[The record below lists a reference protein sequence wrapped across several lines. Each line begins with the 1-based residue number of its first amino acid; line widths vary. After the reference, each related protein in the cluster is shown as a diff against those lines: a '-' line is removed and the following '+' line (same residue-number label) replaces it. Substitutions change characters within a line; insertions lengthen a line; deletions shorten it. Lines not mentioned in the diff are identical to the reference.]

1 MDLYIDRAELL
12 RGLGRVQGIVE
23 RHTTNMSLSHVLLS
37 ASGNNLR
44 MTASDTMLT
53 LVADYV
59 ARVEVPGELSVDAQ
73 MFFQIARSLSDPTV
87 HLVLESGN
95 RLGVHCGNADFHVVG
110 LGAEDF
116 PPIPSQDHHSLL
128 TVSAEGL
135 RRMIE
140 ETLFSVSTDESRYGL
155 NGAHIEEI
163 TAEDGSARLRL
174 VTTDGSRLSWSE
186 VTYDGKFGM
195 GRKMLLPRKAL
206 DQVRRLCDLDGVVWK
221 VSFGERAA
229 AFSTEDTNLIVR
241 LVDGEFPDYR
251 QVLPASHSRVVD
263 IERERFN
270 DELRHVALMASD
282 RNHSV
287 RFAFE
292 ADRIVLTAHSVDTGD
307 ARTEIPADLEGE
319 PLYTGFN
326 VTYFQDILKATK
338 SDSVRLEMGEALD
351 PCLVRLPDRD
361 DCLFVV
367 MPMRLD

>member
-1 MDLYIDRAELL
+1 MDLYIDRAELI

-23 RHTTNMSLSHVLLS
+23 RHTTNLSLSHVLLS
-37 ASGNNLR
+37 ANGNNLR

-53 LVADYV
+53 LVADYP
-59 ARVEVPGELSVDAQ
+59 ARVEQAGELSVEAQ
-73 MFFQIARSLSDPTV
+73 MFFQIARTLLDPTV

-116 PPIPSQDHHSLL
+116 PPVPAQDHHASL
-128 TVSAEGL
+128 TVGAESL

-140 ETLFSVSTDESRYGL
+140 ETLFSVSTDETRYGL
-155 NGAHIEEI
+155 NGAHFEEI
-163 TAEDGSARLRL
+163 TTEDGGARLRL

-186 VTYDGKFGM
+186 VTYDGQFAM
-195 GRKMLLPRKAL
+195 GRKMLIPRKAL
-206 DQVRRLCDLDGVVWK
+206 DQIRRLCDLDGVVWK

-229 AFSTEDTNLIVR
+229 AFSTDDTNLIVR
-241 LVDGEFPDYR
+241 LVEGEFPDYR
-251 QVLPASHSRVVD
+251 QVLPASHSRVVEV
-263 IERERFN
+263 ERERFN
-270 DELRHVALMASD
+270 DELRHVAIMASD

-292 ADRIVLTAHSVDTGD
+292 SDRIVLTAQSVDAGD
-307 ARTEIPADLEGE
+307 ARTEIPADITGE

-326 VTYFQDILKATK
+326 VTYFQDILKATQ
-338 SDSVRLEMGEALD
+338 SNSIRMEMGEALD
-351 PCLVRLPDRD
+351 PCVVRLPDRD